1 VLALGF
7 GQRTDTTAVHPATLI
22 GFVRFGWRAARFP
35 LAGALATLEGMNP
48 QFAQHTHAPTEATF
62 TTQFL
67 SAQAMVKLVKHLGL
81 TASFAGVA
89 DAIEKA
95 FARWEHFDKSARVA
109 CHSAQGVV
117 ELMPVADAQQ
127 FAFKYVNGHPDNHRM
142 GLPTVM
148 AFGVLADVAT
158 GAPRWLVELSLAT
171 AIRTAAMSAWVAQ
184 RLARPDRRRIMALI
198 GNGAQSE
205 FQALAF
211 RDLVGVRELQLFD
224 VDPAATRKLVTNL
237 QGSGLV
243 VRVCADVREAV
254 QGAHIITTLTAVKGH
269 GSVITP
275 DMLEPGVH
283 INAVGG
289 DCPGKTELHPG
300 VLDAARVFVEYEPQT
315 RVEGDLQQMPPDF
328 EVVELWRVLRGEHP
342 GRTAPQEVT
351 VFDSVG
357 FALEDWAT
365 LVFMTE
371 AAQRLGL
378 GEPLQ
383 LVPTPADPKDLFGS
397 LVDADSQAELGH
409 HEHPH
414 DIVHRIVAP
423 PRDSFGVAPG
433 GCPTIASA
441 VSTA

>member
-1 VLALGF
+1 MKPLIV
-7 GQRTDTTAVHPATLI
+7 DPA
-22 GFVRFGWRAARFP
+22 
-35 LAGALATLEGMNP
+35 
-48 QFAQHTHAPTEATF
+48 HAPTLAPF
-62 TTQFL
+62 ITQFL
-67 SAQAMVKLVKHLGL
+67 SAQAMVKVVQHVGL
-81 TASFAGVA
+81 TACFAGVA

-95 FARWEHFDKSARVA
+95 FARWEQFDKSARVA

-127 FAFKYVNGHPDNHRM
+127 FAFKYVNGHPDNHRL

-148 AFGVLADVAT
+148 AFGVLAEVAT

-184 RLARPDRRRIMALI
+184 RLARPDRRRVMALI

-254 QGAHIITTLTAVKGH
+254 QGAHIITTLTAVKGR
-269 GSVITP
+269 GRIITP

-315 RVEGDLQQMPPDF
+315 RIEGELQQMPTDF
-328 EVVELWRVLRGEHP
+328 EVVELWRVLQGEHP
-342 GRTAPQEVT
+342 GRTAPQDVT

-378 GEPLQ
+378 GEPLH
-383 LVPTPADPKDLFGS
+383 LVSVPADPKNLFGS
-397 LVDADSQAELGH
+397 LVEADVQAELGH

-414 DIVHRIVAP
+414 DIVHRIVAQ
-423 PRDSFGVAPG
+423 PRDSIGVAPRVYPAIPSTV
-433 GCPTIASA
+433 PTA
-441 VSTA
+441 